1 MCSHPINKS
10 LNRLKVSFLFRC
22 TIMLGKQIK
31 TTTNQPK
38 KPNRRKTVTVQNWSL
53 NTIIVLSKFET
64 KPPWDLYLLNSM

>member
-31 TTTNQPK
+31 TTTNQPTK
-38 KPNRRKTVTVQNWSL
+38 KAKQKKDCNNSELVTKYYNCTQ
-53 NTIIVLSKFET
+53 
-64 KPPWDLYLLNSM
+64 